1 MEKLQ
6 FDLTEQGQF
15 LLFRGL
21 VCTALTMAGFK
32 GDSWGFSGDL
42 DMSFEEVQGTP
53 FESWSR
59 SIARDLAG
67 YKRERPEDFAE

>member
-1 MEKLQ
+1 MEKLR
-6 FDLTEQGQF
+6 FDLTEQAQF

-32 GDSWGFSGDL
+32 GDAWVFSNL
-42 DMSFEEVQGTP
+42 DMSFEEVKGTP

-59 SIARDLAG
+59 SIARDLED
-67 YKRERPEDFAE
+67 YKRDCHEDFA

>member
-6 FDLTEQGQF
+6 FYLTEQAQF

-32 GDSWGFSGDL
+32 GDAWLFSNL

-53 FESWSR
+53 FE
-59 SIARDLAG
+59 
-67 YKRERPEDFAE
+67 